1 MCVSLDFATMV
12 GHDVNNVC
20 VCVCVRERGSI
31 SAKFCLLDIT
41 LVLDVNPKRMRLGV
55 ISLILQFLLTM
66 VLPFQYLLLHFQS
79 VTHNIMYVTDF
90 LDTQHIAFFG
100 FSRVEVP
107 LVNKSSFP
115 SPDEE
120 VRLGTVWGGT
130 GGGSVSRDP
139 TSISMSS
146 ATQAERGLAAG
157 QKTCGSP
164 TVSPSSQ
171 LPL

>member
-1 MCVSLDFATMV
+1 MCLLGLRHYGGTRCQQC
-12 GHDVNNVC
+12 VC